1 MEGPDALDTLAV
13 LRRETDLLW
22 MCLSAF
28 LVFLMQAGFALV
40 EAGFT
45 RTKNVVNI
53 LMKNMSDF
61 LFGTLAFFFLGFSVM
76 YGPIVLSGIGVG
88 LPSVATAL
96 LDRMGRPDSW
106 NYGFFL
112 FQAVFCGTAAT
123 IASGAMAERTRF
135 PAYLIA
141 SICTSGLIYPVFG
154 SLAWSSL
161 FDGSN
166 QGYLSRLGFIDF
178 AGSTVVHAIGGW
190 VALAGALVLGPRLG
204 KYREDGKVSPIFGHN
219 LSLATIGVFLL
230 WFGWFGF
237 NPGSTTSVGKGS
249 FAIVAVMTALA
260 SATGGA
266 AALFVSWFLFK
277 RPDITMVLNGILAGL
292 VAITAPCFDVD
303 SSGALIIGAVA
314 GVLVVFS
321 VIFFDWIR
329 IDDPVGAISVHGIC
343 GLWGTMSVGLFAS
356 PEFGSGSAGLF
367 YGGGLRLLW
376 IQALGSVIALA
387 WGLGS
392 GLVLMLTL
400 KYTIGLRVSR
410 EEEIEGLDIIEHGNE
425 AYPEKFS

>member
-1 MEGPDALDTLAV
+1 METLDGLSI
-13 LRRETDLLW
+13 LRQETDLLW

-53 LMKNMSDF
+53 LMKNISDF
-61 LFGTLAFFFLGFSVM
+61 LFGTLAYFFLGFSLM
-76 YGPIVLSGIGVG
+76 YGPSLIAG
-88 LPSVATAL
+88 LGPGMPAVATAL
-96 LDRMGRPDSW
+96 IDVQGKPDSW

-141 SICTSGLIYPVFG
+141 SVCISGFIYPVFG
-154 SLAWSSL
+154 SLSWNSL
-161 FDGSN
+161 FDSTN
-166 QGYLSRLGFIDF
+166 QGLLVRLGFIDF

-190 VALAGALVLGPRLG
+190 LALAGALVLGPRLG

-260 SATGGA
+260 SATGGM
-266 AALFVSWFLFK
+266 AALFVSWLLFK
-277 RPDITMVLNGILAGL
+277 RPDITMVLNGVLAGL
-292 VAITAPCFDVD
+292 VAITAPCYDVD
-303 SSGALIIGAVA
+303 TTGALIIGAVA

-321 VIFFDWIR
+321 VIFFDLIR
-329 IDDPVGAISVHGIC
+329 VDDPVGAISVHGVC
-343 GLWGTMSVGLFAS
+343 GLWGTLAVGLFAS
-356 PEFGSGSAGLF
+356 PEFGSGTAGLF
-367 YGGGLRLLW
+367 YGGGMALLGV
-376 IQALGSVIALA
+376 QALGSAIAFVWALGA
-387 WGLGS
+387 GL
-392 GLVLMLTL
+392 LLMLGL
-400 KYTIGLRVSR
+400 KYTVGLRVSR